1 MSGILESARSVLAI
15 PTLYRLWNFIARGD
29 AEAKFVEEYV
39 RPTAG
44 DRVLD
49 IGCGPGDIV
58 PYLPDVH
65 YVGFDESESYI
76 RRAQARYSDRA
87 TFICERVRSHTLKE
101 QASFDIVLAVG
112 VLHHLD
118 DNEALKL
125 FELAWAALKPG
136 GRLVTYD
143 GCFVPDQSYLAR
155 FFISRDRGQ
164 HVRTREE
171 YLNLASSVFA
181 QVDVS
186 IRHDIMRIPY
196 TIIILRS
203 QR

>member
-1 MSGILESARSVLAI
+1 VSGILESTRSILAI
-15 PTLYRLWNFIARGD
+15 PAVYRLWNLIARGV
-29 AEAKFVEEYV
+29 AETKFVQEYV
-39 RPTAG
+39 RPKPG

-58 PYLPDVH
+58 PYLADVD

-76 RRAQARYSDRA
+76 RTARAKYSDRA
-87 TFICERVRSHTLKE
+87 TFICEQVRSHTLKE
-101 QASFDIVLAVG
+101 QASFDIALAVG

-136 GRLVTYD
+136 GRLVSYD

-171 YLNLASSVFA
+171 YVKLALKVFA

-196 TIIILRS
+196 TIIILDCKR
-203 QR
+203 

>member
-15 PTLYRLWNFIARGD
+15 PAIYRLWNLIARGV
-29 AEAKFVEEYV
+29 AEAKFVKEYV
-39 RPTAG
+39 RPRPG
-44 DRVLD
+44 NRILD

-58 PYLPDVH
+58 PYLPDLE

-76 RRAQARYSDRA
+76 RTARAKYGHRA

-101 QASFDIVLAVG
+101 QSSFDIVLAVG

-118 DNEALKL
+118 DNESLKL

-155 FFISRDRGQ
+155 FFISRDRGR

-171 YLNLASSVFA
+171 YLNLALNVFSH
-181 QVDVS
+181 VDVS

-196 TIIILRS
+196 TIIILEC